1 MVLKLQYHHP
11 FLGTSTML
19 LKLELELICS
29 FRLSFQAAFMQSETV
44 FIILAVEQT
53 ATLGLELIWSLN
65 V

>member
-11 FLGTSTML
+11 VLGTSTML
-19 LKLELELICS
+19 LKLELICS

>member
-19 LKLELELICS
+19 LKLELICS
-29 FRLSFQAAFMQSETV
+29 CRLSFQAAFMQSETV